1 MKLGKKGSGRALRA
15 GVVLPLVCGALA
27 LGCSGTRIVSGG
39 PFAGVVQTPEGTV
52 RYSLAKTVVVIE
64 AAVTNGASGW
74 VTFDGDE
81 FHVDTRLARKH
92 AQAAVSFQAVVD
104 EDQFFTLR
112 MEHGDSSDDAMS
124 VEVAPNGLLRSVGFS
139 SSSQIGQT
147 IRNVTTIAASVV
159 AGIAAATLSADP
171 RKKAAALV
179 CEQLAAEAGTPGRCP
194 ASQPPAT
201 APTPPKA
208 TTRPGTKAADTG
220 PAPGAGTGTAD
231 TPAAPCDRRV
241 ETSLADL
248 SMANLYFLARSAKHR
263 RLWTTVRDAES
274 LFQERSCR
282 RAELERSAERATGK
296 GLEEVRARVASQR
309 DLEAAARMDLYLAS
323 EELDAAVR
331 HFQLETGI
339 DAPHRT
345 EVVRMTLDLDEIPPP
360 DMLRRAALP
369 EPPARSAGMTDADV
383 RAALKSFPRMLELYE
398 RTGIALTL
406 TPPPYAVRGGT
417 VWSQDSP
424 GVAETRIY
432 YRPSY
437 TAVLTTYATSR
448 TIDEQG
454 GEQELLRMSSVA
466 SDDVVHPKMPVQGFS
481 FAPQDFADRKLGI
494 TFDDMGRLARLDQAG
509 RSAAAGASGTAADA
523 IRIAR
528 DEYADTL
535 MRIAQ
540 IQDSQRLISQNDL
553 ITELDRLM
561 RQRHLLEERLEL
573 AGTRGS
579 YDLLL
584 EKKRLD
590 AELGVLQS
598 RRYLAGEKG
607 APEVSAELQE
617 LRSKLDQLAREL
629 EALKRRSDQPTS
641 VRP

>member
-1 MKLGKKGSGRALRA
+1 MKLVKKGPGRVLRT
-15 GVVLPLVCGALA
+15 GVLLPLVCGALA

-52 RYSLAKTVVVIE
+52 RYSLAKTVVVVE
-64 AAVTNGASGW
+64 ATVTSGASGW

-81 FHVDTRLARKH
+81 FSVDTKLARTH
-92 AQAAVSFQAVVD
+92 AQASVSFQAVVD

-159 AGIAAATLSADP
+159 AGIAAATLSGDP

-208 TTRPGTKAADTG
+208 TSRPIPKAGDTT
-220 PAPGAGTGTAD
+220 PAPAAGTATA
-231 TPAAPCDRRV
+231 AAPCDRRA

-263 RLWTTVRDAES
+263 RLWTTARDAES
-274 LFQERSCR
+274 LLQERSCR
-282 RAELERSAERATGK
+282 RAELERSAERAAGS

-323 EELDAAVR
+323 QELDAAVR

-339 DAPHRT
+339 DAPYRT

-360 DMLRRAALP
+360 DMLRRAALA
-369 EPPARSAGMTDADV
+369 EAPARSAGMTDADV

-437 TAVLTTYATSR
+437 TAVLTTYATAR

-540 IQDSQRLISQNDL
+540 VQDSQRLISQNDL

-561 RQRHLLEERLEL
+561 RQRHLLDERLEL

-607 APEVSAELQE
+607 APEVSADLQE
-617 LRSKLDQLAREL
+617 LRSRLDQLAREL

-641 VRP
+641 ARP